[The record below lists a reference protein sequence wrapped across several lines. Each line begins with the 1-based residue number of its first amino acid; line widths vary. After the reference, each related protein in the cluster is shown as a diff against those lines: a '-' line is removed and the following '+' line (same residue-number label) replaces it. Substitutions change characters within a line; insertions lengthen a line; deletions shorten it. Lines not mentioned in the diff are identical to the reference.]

1 MVTHSRHIRDHV
13 PRSAGRGSTYRR
25 NPGRRAFSA
34 FLSAVT
40 RQPGLVTTGTDHCP
54 GDRRPANSRRHQPSS
69 LPNSIPYRLHH
80 TAPNH
85 DDGPSLPCFLSLS
98 CLTLC
103 LSVARQTHSLRLRR
117 RALYVRSGNQSR
129 SIRSHRVPHAN
140 ASCLPLQSRPFLP
153 ASSAQLDSRKSLP
166 SSRPPSSAPCA
177 RMSIGLMCD
186 ANTSLPSRLGAAC
199 PCPVRSPLCRRIL
212 VRAVESE
219 ECCDRTRQLA
229 GA

>member
-1 MVTHSRHIRDHV
+1 MNPTTDGFTCTKHV
-13 PRSAGRGSTYRR
+13 FMDARMYKYIYLPVLFYSFGAHGYTQPPYTRPRAKVGWSGSTYRR

-98 CLTLC
+98 CLTLFIC
-103 LSVARQTHSLRLRR
+103 SSANSLTSPSTPCSVRSLRKS
-117 RALYVRSGNQSR
+117 VTID
-129 SIRSHRVPHAN
+129 SI
-140 ASCLPLQSRPFLP
+140 
-153 ASSAQLDSRKSLP
+153 
-166 SSRPPSSAPCA
+166 APC
-177 RMSIGLMCD
+177 
-186 ANTSLPSRLGAAC
+186 PSC
-199 PCPVRSPLCRRIL
+199 
-212 VRAVESE
+212 
-219 ECCDRTRQLA
+219 
-229 GA
+229 